1 MSTQPPE
8 PTSEQNEQEKNKH
21 QPLYLAGFAIV
32 TIGILVMAIF
42 LSIITLVTVET
53 PTPVPSIQL
62 ATPTLVPFPTPQP
75 SITPTYTP
83 TATQLPTFTPEPISS
98 PTTSPTN
105 TLTPTSTPTPA
116 PGLTPAYPLENN
128 EHYHLAEWTPALA
141 TKLISYMEA
150 YPDSLSA
157 YARGADNSG
166 YYEAFSYAILS
177 QREALL
183 QFPSAPEADDWAWS
197 LAYNLARTNNP
208 LAGDYYAA
216 LISDA
221 LNNNIVTIQNLN
233 DWDKLDTYNLS
244 IEIIPF
250 VTSLENLS
258 NNLIKVTAG
267 TNGSTYF
274 WLIETELGFES
285 YPLASFFDFIYTTTV
300 DHTVDDLTGDGGTE
314 VAIYRSPITGDY
326 FYTLPRVFNLN
337 TKPPIELPFEP
348 YQPSAIGPDFVNT
361 WVPVEIAPPQGDLQF
376 KDKVFP
382 PCPVTVQH
390 IYAWKTR
397 TYSFFSEIYV
407 LNIDQELLN
416 YCEIVVDHS
425 TNVWGLDITVKLME
439 EIFPYWPPETDVY
452 GDPYPPDALDE
463 WRYRLGLYHA
473 LLGQVQLAKS
483 YMEGIVNFPSISNS
497 SWIIPSQEFLDT
509 YQNQRDIYKAC
520 LPSSYCD
527 PQQALISLV
536 DTFTAID
543 YQAASDV
550 LKDAGVTV
558 RSHGYFDFD
567 LDGVTEQ
574 WFIIRHYPSSKL
586 EFWIMSRIP
595 NGVTVLF
602 LEYVSSNQPGIS
614 YLDPDQTPP
623 LVLVEPDITFI
634 YDKQQSTHE
643 PFITFVEPETT
654 YSADLTENEIISL
667 ENALLLGTD
676 PALIRDKLL
685 ELAKES
691 FFTCNYVNCPHYLFI
706 LGLANELSGYE
717 RDAVDAYLEVWRN
730 YPSSPYTTMARMKLE
745 GEAVPPTQIPS
756 STPTVTITPTLPP
769 TSTGTLS
776 TSTPPHTPTIT
787 TTPSTATPSTAV
799 TPTVTST
806 KAAYP
811 APSQTQD
818 PYP

>member
-8 PTSEQNEQEKNKH
+8 PTSKQPEQENTKQ
-21 QPLYLAGFAIV
+21 QPLFLAGFAIV

-42 LSIITLVTVET
+42 LSIITLATVET
-53 PTPVPSIQL
+53 PTPDPTSQL
-62 ATPTLVPFPTPQP
+62 ATPTLDPSSTPQP

-83 TATQLPTFTPEPISS
+83 TASQLPTFTPEPIGS
-98 PTTSPTN
+98 PTASPTN

-116 PGLTPAYPLENN
+116 PGLTPAYPLEEN

-141 TKLISYMEA
+141 SQLITYLEA

-166 YYEAFSYAILS
+166 YYEAFSYAILA

-197 LAYNLARTNNP
+197 LAYNLARTSNP

-216 LISDA
+216 LITDA
-221 LNNNIVTIQNLN
+221 LNTNNVTIQNLN

-244 IEIIPF
+244 IENIPF
-250 VTSLENLS
+250 VTSLEYLS

-267 TNGSTYF
+267 TNGSTFF

-285 YPLASFFDFIYTTTV
+285 YPLASDFDFIHTTSV
-300 DHTVDDLTGDGGTE
+300 DHTLDDLTGDGGTE

-337 TKPPIELPFEP
+337 VKPPIELPFEP
-348 YQPSAIGPDFVNT
+348 YEPPAIGPNFVNT
-361 WVPVEIAPPQGDLQF
+361 WVSMDNEAPEGDLQF
-376 KDKVFP
+376 IDTVFP
-382 PCPVTVQH
+382 PCPVTVRH
-390 IYAWKTR
+390 IYDWRTR
-397 TYSFFSEIYV
+397 TYSFISDTYE
-407 LNIDQELLN
+407 LNIDLELLN
-416 YCEIVVDHS
+416 FCEVVVDHS

-439 EIFPYWPPETDVY
+439 EIFTYWPPEIDVY

-473 LLGQVQLAKS
+473 LLGHVQLAKS
-483 YMEGIVNFPSISNS
+483 YMEGIVNFPSVPNS
-497 SWIIPSQEFLDT
+497 TWIIPSQEFLDT
-509 YQNQRDIYKAC
+509 YLSQQDIYNSC

-527 PQQALISLV
+527 PQLALISLI

-543 YQAASDV
+543 YQAATDV
-550 LKDAGVTV
+550 LKNAGVTV

-567 LDGVTEQ
+567 LDGITEQ

-595 NGVTVLF
+595 NGVTILYLDYVL
-602 LEYVSSNQPGIS
+602 SNQPGIS

-643 PFITFVEPETT
+643 PFITFIEPKTT
-654 YSADLTENEIISL
+654 FSADLTEKEIIIL
-667 ENALLLGTD
+667 ENALLLGAD
-676 PALIRDKLL
+676 PALIRDNLI
-685 ELAKES
+685 ELAKVS
-691 FFTCNYVNCPHYLFI
+691 FFTCNYVNCPHYLYI

-730 YPSSPYTTMARMKLE
+730 YSSSPYTTMARMKLE
-745 GEAVPPTQIPS
+745 GEAVPPTQTPS
-756 STPTVTITPTLPP
+756 STPTNTITPTLTP
-769 TSTGTLS
+769 TITGTLPTLS
-776 TSTPPHTPTIT
+776 PTHTPTIT

-799 TPTVTST
+799 SPTITST

-811 APSQTQD
+811 APSQTQN